1 MQGEWALME
10 LFAVPNGLI
19 NSYNKLPEQIE
30 VETMVAKKERAR
42 DELRAYLEEAGVDTE
57 GLSDRE
63 LALVTFRSVMD
74 SVRARSTAEDDDESI
89 VEEAVAEIAQMRE
102 ERRKYSDSPVNY

>member
-1 MQGEWALME
+1 MK

-19 NSYNKLPEQIE
+19 NPYNKLTKLIE
-30 VETMVAKKERAR
+30 VETMVSKKERAR
-42 DELRAYLEEAGVDTE
+42 DDLRAYLEEAQVDAA

-63 LALVTFRSVMD
+63 LALVAFRSVMD
-74 SVRARSTAEDDDESI
+74 SIRARNTAEDDEVI

-102 ERRKYSDSPVNY
+102 ERRQYSDSPVNF

>member
-1 MQGEWALME
+1 MK

-19 NSYNKLPEQIE
+19 NPYNRLTKLIE
-30 VETMVAKKERAR
+30 VETMVSKKERAR
-42 DELRAYLEEAGVDTE
+42 DDLRAYLEEAQVDAA

-63 LALVTFRSVMD
+63 LALVAFRSVMD
-74 SVRARSTAEDDDESI
+74 SIRARNTAEDDEVI

-102 ERRKYSDSPVNY
+102 ERRQYSDSPVNF

>member
-1 MQGEWALME
+1 MK

-19 NSYNKLPEQIE
+19 NPYNKLTKLIE
-30 VETMVAKKERAR
+30 VETMVSKKERAR
-42 DELRAYLEEAGVDTE
+42 DDLRAYLEEAQVDAA

-63 LALVTFRSVMD
+63 LALVAFRSVMD
-74 SVRARSTAEDDDESI
+74 SIRARNTAEDDDEVI

-102 ERRKYSDSPVNY
+102 ERRQYSDSPVNF

>member
-1 MQGEWALME
+1 MK

-19 NSYNKLPEQIE
+19 NPYNRLTKLIE
-30 VETMVAKKERAR
+30 VETMVSKKERAR
-42 DELRAYLEEAGVDTE
+42 DDLRAYLEEAQVDAA

-63 LALVTFRSVMD
+63 LALVAFRSVMD
-74 SVRARSTAEDDDESI
+74 TIRDRNTAEDDDEVI

-102 ERRKYSDSPVNY
+102 ERRQYSDSPVNF

>member
-1 MQGEWALME
+1 MK

-19 NSYNKLPEQIE
+19 NPYNRLTKLIE
-30 VETMVAKKERAR
+30 VETMVSKKERAR
-42 DELRAYLEEAGVDTE
+42 DDLRAYLEEAQVDAA

-63 LALVTFRSVMD
+63 LALVAFRSVMD
-74 SVRARSTAEDDDESI
+74 SIRARNTAEDDDELI

-102 ERRKYSDSPVNY
+102 ERRQYSDSPVNF

>member
-1 MQGEWALME
+1 MK

-19 NSYNKLPEQIE
+19 NPYNKLTKLIE
-30 VETMVAKKERAR
+30 VETMVSKKERAR
-42 DELRAYLEEAGVDTE
+42 DDLRAYLEEAQVDAA

-63 LALVTFRSVMD
+63 LALVAFRSVMD
-74 SVRARSTAEDDDESI
+74 SIRARNTAEDDDDEVI

-102 ERRKYSDSPVNY
+102 ERRQYSDSPVNF

>member
-1 MQGEWALME
+1 MK

-19 NSYNKLPEQIE
+19 NPYNRLTKLIE
-30 VETMVAKKERAR
+30 VETMVSKKERAR
-42 DELRAYLEEAGVDTE
+42 DDLRAYLEEAQVDAA

-63 LALVTFRSVMD
+63 LALVAFRSVMD
-74 SVRARSTAEDDDESI
+74 SIRARNTAEDDDDDEVI

-102 ERRKYSDSPVNY
+102 ERRQYSDSPVNF

>member
-1 MQGEWALME
+1 MK

-19 NSYNKLPEQIE
+19 NPYNRLTKLIE
-30 VETMVAKKERAR
+30 VETMVSKKERAR
-42 DELRAYLEEAGVDTE
+42 DDLRAYLEEAQVDAA

-63 LALVTFRSVMD
+63 LALVAFRSVMD
-74 SVRARSTAEDDDESI
+74 SIRARNTAEDYDEVI

-102 ERRKYSDSPVNY
+102 ERRQYSDSPVNF

>member
-1 MQGEWALME
+1 MK

-19 NSYNKLPEQIE
+19 NPYNRLTKLIE
-30 VETMVAKKERAR
+30 VETMVSKKERAR
-42 DELRAYLEEAGVDTE
+42 DDLRAYLEEAQVDAA

-63 LALVTFRSVMD
+63 LALVAFRSVMD
-74 SVRARSTAEDDDESI
+74 SIRARNTAEDDDEVI

-102 ERRKYSDSPVNY
+102 ERRQYSGSPVNF

>member
-1 MQGEWALME
+1 MK

-19 NSYNKLPEQIE
+19 NPYNRLTKLIE
-30 VETMVAKKERAR
+30 VETMVSKKERAR
-42 DELRAYLEEAGVDTE
+42 DDLRAYLEEAQVDAA

-63 LALVTFRSVMD
+63 LALVAFRSVMD
-74 SVRARSTAEDDDESI
+74 SIRARNTAEDDDEVI

-102 ERRKYSDSPVNY
+102 ERRQYSDSPVNF